1 MVEKR
6 DIVKCII
13 LSIVTCGIYGLFW
26 FIKITDDTNTVAGTP
41 DGTSGVTALVL
52 TLVTC
57 GIYGWFWAWKQG
69 EKMDQITGSSNNG
82 IIYILLQVFGLGI
95 IAYAIMQ
102 DNLNK
107 NA

>member
-26 FIKITDDTNTVAGTP
+26 FIKLTDDTNTVAGIP

-69 EKMDQITGSSNNG
+69 EKMDQITGTSNNG